1 MPVLTPPPLPLPTA
15 MPPAPGPARR
25 RFVMS
30 VLSAPSRRHFSFC
43 GCKLSLHSD
52 FRAMVASS
60 SGLAPAPQ
68 HGQPSSSDCVEEE
81 QGSQR
86 VGLGMDI
93 STDIDADLQE
103 VSQPPPL
110 LSALAI
116 GGRVAALRA
125 VALRDRPVD
134 EWMLRFLY
142 AQRKQELDLYRRHL
156 SAASGTPAFQE
167 AIANVIASNRRLLE
181 DLGIEQPHVCPPTKV
196 RRSALRRSAGDVPP
210 PSRTMRLSQDP
221 P

>member
-1 MPVLTPPPLPLPTA
+1 

-25 RFVMS
+25 RFVMC

-60 SGLAPAPQ
+60 SGLAPAPPHRRPQ
-68 HGQPSSSDCVEEE
+68 SSDCGV
-81 QGSQR
+81 
-86 VGLGMDI
+86 D
-93 STDIDADLQE
+93 DIDAGLLE
-103 VSQPPPL
+103 PQPKRL
-110 LSALAI
+110 MSSICI
-116 GGRVAALRA
+116 GGRVGALRA

-134 EWMLRFLY
+134 EWMLRFLG
-142 AQRKQELDLYRRHL
+142 AQRQQELDLYRKHL

-167 AIANVIASNRRLLE
+167 AIASVIAANRRLLE
-181 DLGIEQPHVCPPTKV
+181 GLGIEQPPTKV
-196 RRSALRRSAGDVPP
+196 RRSALRRSPGDVPP
-210 PSRTMRLSQDP
+210 PIRTMRLSQDP